1 MVGEA
6 VNLASPREL
15 SEALYTKLRL
25 QPPPK
30 CFGRWSPTSADC
42 PRLAFELRFMPRDV
56 AAMYLAR
63 LQTASQVLERPRRRT

>member
-25 QPPPK
+25 QPPPD

-42 PRLAFELRFMPRDV
+42 PCLTFELRFMPRD
-56 AAMYLAR
+56 AAASILR
-63 LQTASQVLERPRRRT
+63 DRKPPSQVLTCPRRRT